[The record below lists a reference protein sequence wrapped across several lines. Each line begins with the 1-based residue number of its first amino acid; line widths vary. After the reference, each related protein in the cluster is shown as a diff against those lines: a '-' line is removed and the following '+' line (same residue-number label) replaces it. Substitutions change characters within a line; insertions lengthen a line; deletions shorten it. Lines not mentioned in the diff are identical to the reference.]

1 MWPFQRKAE
10 AEPGRQSDTFS
21 EPVPAPITRSDWKGL
36 APIQRA
42 IGEHPLTARLESFA
56 GELATHKD
64 PSVVSRSLGHHV
76 SPEAPAGLVL
86 GVAVP
91 TTRDDGPAMVPRPR
105 VQRRANETVQS
116 TPDEDTE
123 IQSVEAAPVRGE
135 IAGPTA
141 RRELP
146 VVAAEPAVQ
155 RLTTVAPEM
164 APVPVGAGRQ
174 VAALS
179 SIPGESGT
187 HGDSMGPIGNESNDI
202 NEISAANVPA
212 RLTLGQSRRLGLGAP
227 LRQVPSS
234 SVQRAAS
241 TAPELTL
248 ASHHKAAESPSAD
261 VSSTFSSPGPEPV
274 EQVSSRPA
282 EPSHE
287 IATASAPAAA
297 TVPPLGVQR
306 AADKHELAMPALP
319 NELVPGPRLDMPLA
333 PAGQSGATS
342 VQRATAD
349 DTPAADSSEAQG
361 ILPATMTEPAEHTA
375 PPVPA
380 ATGEPADSPSPN
392 ALPPSISG
400 PLHLVQRRAMAPTE
414 AFSDA
419 PFTSAEAA
427 TTSRPPLGLQR
438 TPARADLSSRGELSG
453 SGKTDA
459 ATPIAAPAPSMP
471 VAQRASLAPVTTMGP
486 RSSGAAQ
493 APLALQ
499 TPLAPLVGSKQLAT
513 IQRATES
520 APSAVHEPIGRAFD
534 LDLSGARIDRSDDAA
549 DASMSVQ
556 ALAFTRGDAIA
567 LPAAHGSMQ
576 NGRGRSLLAHE
587 LTHVAQQRRYGSALP
602 SESSPAGERLELQAR
617 AVEQQAARDMPL
629 APVASVA
636 SVQRATAIAESAAA
650 VASAPSFSIQREPEA
665 APAPATSGS
674 TSAPEAGT
682 AATPSP
688 GASPAHADQE
698 QDMDELARKLYD
710 RIRGRLKSELLVDRE
725 RAGLLTDLR

>member
-1 MWPFQRKAE
+1 
-10 AEPGRQSDTFS
+10 
-21 EPVPAPITRSDWKGL
+21 
-36 APIQRA
+36 
-42 IGEHPLTARLESFA
+42 
-56 GELATHKD
+56 
-64 PSVVSRSLGHHV
+64 
-76 SPEAPAGLVL
+76 
-86 GVAVP
+86 
-91 TTRDDGPAMVPRPR
+91 
-105 VQRRANETVQS
+105 
-116 TPDEDTE
+116 
-123 IQSVEAAPVRGE
+123 
-135 IAGPTA
+135 
-141 RRELP
+141 
-146 VVAAEPAVQ
+146 
-155 RLTTVAPEM
+155 
-164 APVPVGAGRQ
+164 
-174 VAALS
+174 
-179 SIPGESGT
+179 
-187 HGDSMGPIGNESNDI
+187 
-202 NEISAANVPA
+202 
-212 RLTLGQSRRLGLGAP
+212 
-227 LRQVPSS
+227 
-234 SVQRAAS
+234 
-241 TAPELTL
+241 
-248 ASHHKAAESPSAD
+248 
-261 VSSTFSSPGPEPV
+261 
-274 EQVSSRPA
+274 
-282 EPSHE
+282 
-287 IATASAPAAA
+287 
-297 TVPPLGVQR
+297 
-306 AADKHELAMPALP
+306 
-319 NELVPGPRLDMPLA
+319 
-333 PAGQSGATS
+333 
-342 VQRATAD
+342 
-349 DTPAADSSEAQG
+349 
-361 ILPATMTEPAEHTA
+361 
-375 PPVPA
+375 
-380 ATGEPADSPSPN
+380 
-392 ALPPSISG
+392 
-400 PLHLVQRRAMAPTE
+400 
-414 AFSDA
+414 
-419 PFTSAEAA
+419 
-427 TTSRPPLGLQR
+427 
-438 TPARADLSSRGELSG
+438 
-453 SGKTDA
+453 
-459 ATPIAAPAPSMP
+459 
-471 VAQRASLAPVTTMGP
+471 MGP

-499 TPLAPLVGSKQLAT
+499 APLAPLVGSKQLAT